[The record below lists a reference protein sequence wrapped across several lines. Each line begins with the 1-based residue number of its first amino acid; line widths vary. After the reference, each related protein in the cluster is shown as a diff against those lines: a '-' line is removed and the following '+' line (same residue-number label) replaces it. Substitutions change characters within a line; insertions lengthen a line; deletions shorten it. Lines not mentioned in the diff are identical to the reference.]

1 MRARIIQ
8 TFISVTSLSVLTGLG
23 SVALAQD
30 IDATSGATTHA
41 APHGETEF
49 SIDNAFAPA
58 SGLAKFADELGLTL
72 EQRDRIKLMMY
83 EAEPRIKQ
91 LRVDIQALR
100 DKMMSATPDDPEFQT
115 VTAEASQAAALI
127 AAELVNLTA
136 EIRVKTHGLL
146 TDEQKTRL
154 KTLIQEKKTEHQS
167 HRETESV
174 APESD

>member
-1 MRARIIQ
+1 MRAPIIQ
-8 TFISVTSLSVLTGLG
+8 TVICVTSLSLLTGFG
-23 SVALAQD
+23 SVAVAQD
-30 IDATSGATTHA
+30 VDATSGATTHT
-41 APHGETEF
+41 APYGETEF

-83 EAEPRIKQ
+83 ETEPRIKQ

-100 DKMMSATPDDPEFQT
+100 TRMMSATPDDPEFQT

-154 KTLIQEKKTEHQS
+154 KTLIQEKKAEHQS
-167 HRETESV
+167 HSETESA
-174 APESD
+174 APE

>member
-8 TFISVTSLSVLTGLG
+8 TVICVTSLSLLTGFG
-23 SVALAQD
+23 SVAVAQD
-30 IDATSGATTHA
+30 VDATSGATTHT
-41 APHGETEF
+41 APYGETEF

-83 EAEPRIKQ
+83 ETEPRIKQ

-100 DKMMSATPDDPEFQT
+100 TRMMSATPDDPEFQT
-115 VTAEASQAAALI
+115 VTAETSQAAALI

-154 KTLIQEKKTEHQS
+154 KTLIQEKKAEHQS
-167 HRETESV
+167 HSETESA
-174 APESD
+174 APE